1 MLEKKKTTHTC
12 NYNDD
17 NLIKIRSATVH
28 TGSDLTRAIKGSNFN

>member
-1 MLEKKKTTHTC
+1 MLEKKKTHTC

-28 TGSDLTRAIKGSNFN
+28 TGSDLTWAIKGSNFN